1 MGYSHYWERP
11 AVLGTEE
18 EFEDFSKDCKKIFAY
33 CENELGIK
41 LANDDAATGSAPNA
55 DKNEISFNGSDEQP
69 LGIWTTYEEVV
80 VPWPTPAASILDAKE
95 PVAGNWGL
103 GGTLVTKRI
112 APCDNL
118 ATVARGSYE
127 PVCIERCITGDALQ
141 LDGSV
146 ETGLFFRSCKT
157 AYRPYDLTVTAVLI
171 ALKHHFPVSEISSDG
186 EEKDWLDGRILCN
199 NVLGYGL
206 NTEIGY

>member
-18 EFEDFSKDCKKIFAY
+18 EFEDFAKDCRTIFAY
-33 CENELGIK
+33 CV
-41 LANDDAATGSAPNA
+41 
-55 DKNEISFNGSDEQP
+55 
-69 LGIWTTYEEVV
+69 WTTYEEVV
-80 VPWPTPAASILDAKE
+80 VPWPTPAASILDAKD

-112 APCDNL
+112 APCENL

-127 PVCIERCITGDALQ
+127 PVYIGRCSAKGALQ
-141 LDGSV
+141 LDI
-146 ETGLFFRSCKT
+146 EKDLFFRSCKT

-171 ALKHHFPVSEISSDG
+171 ALKHHFPVSKICSDG

-199 NVLGYGL
+199 NILGYGL
-206 NTEIGY
+206 NTEIGN